1 MRHLI
6 HVAIAGLLG
15 FVAAGSA
22 AAQDQANLEPKPK
35 PVSVAQLN
43 NMNALDGQLVSVSAV
58 VRHTDTAQVFTFG
71 DKQQSVS
78 AKGTAGTA
86 TTSGNKTSNGGREI
100 HVVIPNPATDAAHVG
115 DTVAIT
121 GFVRKFDA
129 ANFEREY
136 RWFRRTDYPDV
147 HGGDWVIVAVSV
159 RTTEGT
165 ELVPPMTISTTPPTG
180 AKTR

>member
-1 MRHLI
+1 
-6 HVAIAGLLG
+6 
-15 FVAAGSA
+15 
-22 AAQDQANLEPKPK
+22 
-35 PVSVAQLN
+35 
-43 NMNALDGQLVSVSAV
+43 VSAV
-58 VRHTDTAQVFTFG
+58 VRHADTAQVFTFG
-71 DKQQSVS
+71 ENPKPASPKPT
-78 AKGTAGTA
+78 ATAGENRA
-86 TTSGNKTSNGGREI
+86 SQRGREI

-129 ANFEREY
+129 ANFERDY
-136 RWFRRTDYPDV
+136 KWFRRTDYPDV

-165 ELVPPMTISTTPPTG
+165 ELVPPMTISDTPPAP